1 MESKVFSMGDNSQWC
16 VVKVV
21 GYLNGVGFIVD
32 SQHLTFVWVE
42 FLVFSL
48 LCLEGIEVSLKG

>member
-1 MESKVFSMGDNSQWC
+1 MGDNSQWR